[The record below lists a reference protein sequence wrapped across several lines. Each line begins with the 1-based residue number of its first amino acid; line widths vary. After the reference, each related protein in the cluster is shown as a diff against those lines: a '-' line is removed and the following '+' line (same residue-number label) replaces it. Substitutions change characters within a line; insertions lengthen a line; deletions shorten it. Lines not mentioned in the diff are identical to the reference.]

1 MSTVPA
7 PIEAEFTLLRQR
19 YQGVR
24 LRKSTRYRCSLATL
38 CHVILPDENQ
48 RLEAWAANLSETGI
62 AFSMERALQAGTP
75 LLLRLKGDD
84 GAVLTK
90 DARVAHATQQ
100 IDGNWCIGCQFA
112 EPLDLATLDDL
123 L

>member
-24 LRKSTRYRCSLATL
+24 LRKATRYRCSLATL
-38 CHVILPDENQ
+38 CHVILPDEGQ
-48 RLEAWAANLSETGI
+48 RLEAWASNLSETGI
-62 AFSMERALQAGTP
+62 AFSMDRGLEAGRP
-75 LLLRLKGDD
+75 VLLRLKGRQ
-84 GAVLTK
+84 GRVLTK
-90 DARVAHATQQ
+90 DAQVAHATQQ
-100 IDGNWCIGCQFA
+100 LDGNWCIGCHFA
-112 EPLDLATLDDL
+112 EPLDLETLDEL